1 MKQFILFSVLM
12 AMTTVNV
19 QAQLKVDSTGHVSM
33 TRNLSVGG
41 DAVMKSGLRVRGDVY
56 MNSGLKVNGPVD
68 FSLTNSTK
76 PTLSIGND
84 DYFMNG
90 SIGLFATSKV
100 KDNSKNIGVEGFV
113 KANSSFS
120 SDANYGVLGVTT
132 INTTHGRNY
141 GVAGILSLPEI
152 TSSMGGAG
160 IYAADYQY
168 LYSYPENIPGIYAAY
183 FHGSTYMSGPVY
195 TNSLFYPADE
205 RLNKNVSSMDVASK
219 GEESTLDKL
228 FRLNV
233 TEYSAKNQQCER
245 GSILEIK

>member
-1 MKQFILFSVLM
+1 
-12 AMTTVNV
+12 
-19 QAQLKVDSTGHVSM
+19 
-33 TRNLSVGG
+33 
-41 DAVMKSGLRVRGDVY
+41 
-56 MNSGLKVNGPVD
+56 
-68 FSLTNSTK
+68 
-76 PTLSIGND
+76 
-84 DYFMNG
+84 
-90 SIGLFATSKV
+90 
-100 KDNSKNIGVEGFV
+100 
-113 KANSSFS
+113 
-120 SDANYGVLGVTT
+120 
-132 INTTHGRNY
+132 
-141 GVAGILSLPEI
+141 
-152 TSSMGGAG
+152 MGGAG